1 MQSSDVLSV
10 QQSLIMVFA
19 HLIHSKMDAVLTF
32 LSSLPGPTGR
42 PSLEF
47 LMVEWVGKATMFSG
61 SYDCK
66 ISLLALAK
74 ILEHAIS
81 TEDQRF
87 QNIFVRGDRI
97 INPVQGITTRS
108 KVKNEKEMYTEV
120 PLLVKIYKLLI
131 NELHGHLEEKKDLQD
146 DGDYEDGDGDEEGE
160 YDAEP
165 EGAEN
170 EIDIDS
176 NGGSEAENINSY
188 LNKYDGNFTR

>member
-1 MQSSDVLSV
+1 MTSQRRTSV
-10 QQSLIMVFA
+10 
-19 HLIHSKMDAVLTF
+19 SKTF
-32 LSSLPGPTGR
+32 LFVVT
-42 PSLEF
+42 
-47 LMVEWVGKATMFSG
+47 
-61 SYDCK
+61 
-66 ISLLALAK
+66 ALSIK
-74 ILEHAIS
+74 S
-81 TEDQRF
+81 
-87 QNIFVRGDRI
+87 
-97 INPVQGITTRS
+97 
-108 KVKNEKEMYTEV
+108 KEMYTEV

-160 YDAEP
+160 YDEEP